1 MKGKYKIVIKNNRLH
16 YELEIKRNITI
27 IKGDSATGKTTLID
41 MVRQFSNFGN
51 SSGIEIISD
60 VSCRVVE
67 GVDWK
72 ILVQNIARSIIFIDE
87 ENAFIRTKEFAEQV
101 KQSDNYFVLVTR
113 ENLYNLPYSV
123 EEIYGLYSSGKYQNT
138 KKVYQHFYRIYT
150 DSLLK
155 TKVRPDKIIT
165 EDTNSG
171 YDFFK
176 AVASDAQIECESS
189 GGKTKI
195 VSLLNK
201 EENRDICIVA
211 DGAAIGAEMDAL
223 YKIAN
228 ENNNIKLFLPE
239 SFEWIILKS
248 GLLEDKELKRILEN
262 PEIYIDSKEYFSWE
276 RYFTRLLIEKSS
288 GTYFKYQ
295 KSTLNPV
302 YLHEKN
308 RNLLLN
314 SMEGMDIGRR
324 NQCL

>member
-1 MKGKYKIVIKNNRLH
+1 MRK
-16 YELEIKRNITI
+16 
-27 IKGDSATGKTTLID
+27 
-41 MVRQFSNFGN
+41 
-51 SSGIEIISD
+51 
-60 VSCRVVE
+60 CR
-67 GVDWK
+67 
-72 ILVQNIARSIIFIDE
+72 
-87 ENAFIRTKEFAEQV
+87 
-101 KQSDNYFVLVTR
+101 
-113 ENLYNLPYSV
+113 
-123 EEIYGLYSSGKYQNT
+123 
-138 KKVYQHFYRIYT
+138 RI
-150 DSLLK
+150 
-155 TKVRPDKIIT
+155 
-165 EDTNSG
+165 
-171 YDFFK
+171 
-176 AVASDAQIECESS
+176 
-189 GGKTKI
+189 
-195 VSLLNK
+195 NK